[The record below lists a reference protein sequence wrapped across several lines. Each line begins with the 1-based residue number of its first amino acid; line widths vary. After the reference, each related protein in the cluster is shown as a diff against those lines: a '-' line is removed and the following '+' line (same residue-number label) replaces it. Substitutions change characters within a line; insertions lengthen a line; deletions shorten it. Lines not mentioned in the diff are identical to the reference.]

1 MLLSVNNLTSRYGDV
16 ETLHGISLQV
26 DEGQVVTLVGANA
39 AGKSTTLNC
48 ISGIIREKAG
58 QIAFSGQQIDH
69 LPAHRI
75 VGLGLVQVPEGRRVF
90 PFMSVMENLEM
101 GCYPSQPRSHR
112 QENLTRVFD
121 LLPILTERRRQLAGS
136 LSGGEQQ
143 MLAVG
148 RGLMAEPRLLMLDEP
163 TLGLAPLFVE
173 KVFELIESIRSQ
185 GTTVLLI
192 EQNVQHALS
201 IADFGYVIENGVI
214 VLEGTGRDLL
224 KDERL
229 TKAYL
234 GI

>member
-1 MLLSVNNLTSRYGDV
+1 MLNVKNLFSQYGDV
-16 ETLHGISLQV
+16 EVLHGVSIKV
-26 DEGQVVTLVGANA
+26 DEGRMVTLVGANA

-48 ISGIIREKAG
+48 ISGIIHQKAG
-58 QIAFSGQQIDH
+58 QIEFDGQRIDH
-69 LPAHRI
+69 MPAHRI

-90 PFMSVMENLEM
+90 PFMTVMENLEM
-101 GCYPSQPRSHR
+101 GCYKPGPRSHR
-112 QENLTRVFD
+112 QENLTRVLD
-121 LLPILTERRRQLAGS
+121 LLPILKERRKQLAGS

-148 RGLMAEPRLLMLDEP
+148 RGLMAEPKLLMLDEP

-173 KVFELIESIRSQ
+173 KIFELIGSIRSQ

-201 IADFGYVIENGVI
+201 IADYCYVIENGFL
-214 VLEGTGRDLL
+214 VLEGTGEQLL